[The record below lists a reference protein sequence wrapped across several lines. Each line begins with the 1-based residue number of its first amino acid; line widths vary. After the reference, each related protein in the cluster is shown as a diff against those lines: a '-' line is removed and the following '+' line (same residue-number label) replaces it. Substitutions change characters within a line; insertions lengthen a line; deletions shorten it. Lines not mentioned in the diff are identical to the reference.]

1 MLLEKKI
8 KLLKLEAEGAEIE
21 VILGAKNILK
31 NIEYI
36 SADLGYERGK
46 LEKSTLIPV
55 TNFLLKNNYELVDF
69 NIDRVVAL

>member
-1 MLLEKKI
+1 MKSQRLT
-8 KLLKLEAEGAEIE
+8 
-21 VILGAKNILK
+21 ILGAKNILK

-55 TNFLLKNNYELVDF
+55 TNFLLKNNYELIDF
-69 NIDRVVAL
+69 NIDRVVALYKNTKQNKNLN